1 MQINVSTLSDIRDH
15 GYRLQAHCRCTYYAT
30 VDIDALI
37 AVFGPD
43 FDCVDGREAILS
55 KLKCSECGKTPTDL
69 LLMPGKQWGGAG

>member
-1 MQINVSTLSDIRDH
+1 VQITVSTLSDIRDH

-55 KLKCSECGKTPTDL
+55 KLKCSECGATPTDL
-69 LLMPGKQWGGAG
+69 LLMPGKQWGGGS